1 MPELSN
7 LPPAFSCIEKL
18 EDCVFDRRRGRARCN
33 VDVMAAHDEPGR
45 EHGDLDRK
53 K

>member
-18 EDCVFDRRRGRARCN
+18 EDCVFGRRGGCGRCN
-33 VDVMAAHDEPGR
+33 VDVRCD
-45 EHGDLDRK
+45 DLEK
-53 K
+53 